1 MLLDSVRNLLGW
13 HAPLARAPSP
23 PVEPPPS
30 LVPDLALAQD
40 DDPIWSSARISVA
53 EALWGQGFIFPGGA
67 EETLRLAKPLGL
79 SPASSLLLLGAGSG
93 GPPSCIATEWGVW
106 VSGYEENPH
115 LTSIANERSLQA
127 GLGRRAQVEPW
138 NPLTPKF
145 SPRYYHHAVAI
156 EPLRGARPEP
166 SLAGVALAVKSG
178 GQFVLT
184 EAVADVPLEPDDPT
198 VAVWARLEHRPA
210 DVPTELV
217 ISELLARLGF
227 EVRIVEDISRRHLQ
241 YALAGWRDAVQAMA
255 GVRPTVR
262 QLSLIVREAEL
273 WMARFRLM
281 RAGKLRLVRW
291 HAIVRGGRPRA

>member
-1 MLLDSVRNLLGW
+1 
-13 HAPLARAPSP
+13 
-23 PVEPPPS
+23 
-30 LVPDLALAQD
+30 VPDLALAQD

-106 VSGYEENPH
+106 VTGYEENPH

-156 EPLRGARPEP
+156 EPLRGARSEP
-166 SLAGVALAVKSG
+166 SLAGVALAVKPG

-184 EAVADVPLEPDDPT
+184 EAVADLPLEPNDPT

-210 DVPTELV
+210 DVPTELA

-227 EVRIVEDISRRHLQ
+227 DVRIVEDISRRHLQ
-241 YALAGWRDAVQAMA
+241 HALAGWRDAVHAMA

-262 QLSLIVREAEL
+262 QLSLVVREAEL

>member
-1 MLLDSVRNLLGW
+1 
-13 HAPLARAPSP
+13 
-23 PVEPPPS
+23 
-30 LVPDLALAQD
+30 
-40 DDPIWSSARISVA
+40 
-53 EALWGQGFIFPGGA
+53 
-67 EETLRLAKPLGL
+67 
-79 SPASSLLLLGAGSG
+79 
-93 GPPSCIATEWGVW
+93 
-106 VSGYEENPH
+106 
-115 LTSIANERSLQA
+115 
-127 GLGRRAQVEPW
+127 
-138 NPLTPKF
+138 
-145 SPRYYHHAVAI
+145 
-156 EPLRGARPEP
+156 
-166 SLAGVALAVKSG
+166 
-178 GQFVLT
+178 VLT

-241 YALAGWRDAVQAMA
+241 YALAGWREAVQAMA